1 MGPARF
7 RILLLISLLLF
18 SDAAFFSFSDLLLYP
33 PQPVNLSSFLRQI
46 RSLRICL
53 PVPVRMLVSL
63 SPVPSPLLLLFH
75 LPFSLFCP
83 ARSACPL
90 FSHPWLLLPQPPPL
104 PQRLP
109 LPPVLLH
116 RCAPAPLGKA
126 SSSFPIR
133 CLLCLLS
140 QRASAAGQARRM
152 QVFMIHSGSRS
163 ARCRRMRTGIL
174 RSSHRGRLPGVPGNA
189 FPGVPS

>member
-1 MGPARF
+1 MGPARS
-7 RILLLISLLLF
+7 RILLPISLLLF
-18 SDAAFFSFSDLLLYP
+18 SDAAFRSFSDLLLYP

-53 PVPVRMLVSL
+53 PVPVRMMVPLCLPLCCSCSTSL
-63 SPVPSPLLLLFH
+63 SASFAPPALPA
-75 LPFSLFCP
+75 PFSPIPGFCCLSRPPSSSALTTSSGSP
-83 ARSACPL
+83 ASVCTC
-90 FSHPWLLLPQPPPL
+90 S
-104 PQRLP
+104 
-109 LPPVLLH
+109 
-116 RCAPAPLGKA
+116 LGQGL
-126 SSSFPIR
+126 SSFPIR

-152 QVFMIHSGSRS
+152 QVSMIHSGSRS

-189 FPGVPS
+189 FPEVPS